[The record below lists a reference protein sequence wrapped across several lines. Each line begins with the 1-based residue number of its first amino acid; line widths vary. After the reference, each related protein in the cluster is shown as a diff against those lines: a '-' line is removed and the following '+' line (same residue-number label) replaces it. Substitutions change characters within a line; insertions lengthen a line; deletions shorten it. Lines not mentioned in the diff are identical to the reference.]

1 MPQVKPI
8 QVTSDDVA
16 DSNWR
21 SLYNLGAAAALTVV
35 LAALIEM
42 VITFFPGGSTSP
54 ETVVDWFA
62 LFQGNWLL
70 GLRNLGLL
78 NIVIT
83 VLGIPT
89 FFALYAAHR
98 QVNQVYSA
106 LAMILSYIG
115 IAVFLATNRAFPMLE
130 LSSRYAAA
138 ITDAQR
144 SMLEAAGHAMLSV
157 GRSHSPGTFM
167 AFLLSEVAA
176 ITISVVMLRGGIFSK
191 VTAYAGLLGFGLL
204 LIFEICSSF
213 APEPFGAVMI
223 IAMGGG
229 LLSMTWYILIA
240 RRLRQLGSA
249 R

>member
-21 SLYNLGAAAALTVV
+21 SLSNLGAAAALTVV

-42 VITFFPGGSTSP
+42 IITFFPGGSTSP

-62 LFQGNWLL
+62 SFRAIVLR
-70 GLRNLGLL
+70 LRNLGLL

-98 QVNQVYSA
+98 RVNQVYSA

-115 IAVFLATNRAFPMLE
+115 IAVFLATNRALPMLE

-138 ITDAQR
+138 TTDAQR
-144 SMLEAAGHAMLSV
+144 SMLEAAGQAMLSV

-176 ITISVVMLRGGIFSK
+176 ITISVVMLRAESSTGNRLW
-191 VTAYAGLLGFGLL
+191 TAGLRTPTYL
-204 LIFEICSSF
+204 
-213 APEPFGAVMI
+213 
-223 IAMGGG
+223 
-229 LLSMTWYILIA
+229 
-240 RRLRQLGSA
+240 
-249 R
+249 